1 MHFSSTGTQSQHK
14 VQQSHKDKKLDHS
27 LSVVL
32 PVHNA
37 ESTLARQVA
46 ELLDVLPELTSSFE
60 VLIVDDGS
68 TDQTEESAQE
78 LAREYPQLR
87 VIRHAQRRGIPA
99 VVQTGMEETS
109 GDVVFVHDEQL
120 PLRPSDLR
128 RLWSLRPVGSASGRR
143 LLTKAAAADNPLV
156 GRLMFWGSQLARD

>member
-1 MHFSSTGTQSQHK
+1 MYFTVRS
-14 VQQSHKDKKLDHS
+14 HS

-87 VIRHAQRRGIPA
+87 VIRHAQRRGIPE
-99 VVQTGMEETS
+99 VVKTGMEETS

-128 RLWSLRPVGSASGRR
+128 RLWALRPAGSASGRR
-143 LLTKAAAADNPLV
+143 RLAKAAATADQFV
-156 GRLMFWGSQLARD
+156 GRLMFWGSQRPRE

>member
-1 MHFSSTGTQSQHK
+1 MIVSRY
-14 VQQSHKDKKLDHS
+14 KDQKLDHS

-78 LAREYPQLR
+78 LAREFPQLR
-87 VIRHAQRRGIPA
+87 VIRHAQRRGIPE
-99 VVQTGMEETS
+99 VVKTGMEETS

-128 RLWSLRPVGSASGRR
+128 RLWALRPAGSASGRR
-143 LLTKAAAADNPLV
+143 RPAKAAADDDHFAV
-156 GRLMFWGSQLARD
+156 RLMFWGSQRPRK